1 MVDSWLLYVV
11 FLGPI
16 PGVSVL
22 QLSGGVESGVV
33 LHPQAGL
40 SVPEGVAPNPDQHFG
55 LPRSMLVVYVHGLS
69 LDLYGHLFGSSQ
81 LVDYLTIVQ

>member
-1 MVDSWLLYVV
+1 MKISLPSNDLHAFYVVDSWLMYVV

-22 QLSGGVESGVV
+22 HLSGSVESGAV

-40 SVPEGVAPNPDQHFG
+40 SVPEGVAPVPGQHFG
-55 LPRSMLVVYVHGLS
+55 FPRSMHV
-69 LDLYGHLFGSSQ
+69 
-81 LVDYLTIVQ
+81 